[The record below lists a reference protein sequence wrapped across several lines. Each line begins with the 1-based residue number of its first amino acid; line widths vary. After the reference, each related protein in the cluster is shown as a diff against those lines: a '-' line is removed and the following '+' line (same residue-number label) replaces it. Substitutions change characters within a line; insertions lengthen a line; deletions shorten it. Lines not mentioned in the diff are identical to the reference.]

1 VKGISQILGSTF
13 LLAIGITVAGIYSTF
28 AGDFAQGTGSEI
40 ADETRSE
47 IKCGSASLDVRRPT
61 YTAADTARF
70 DIVNTGTVD
79 LRGVSAFAINDTSEI
94 INGTEIDRLSVSETR
109 SVVLRA
115 QTPPKFVTAAID
127 ECPGLRPREEL

>member
-13 LLAIGITVAGIYSTF
+13 LLAIGISIAGVYSTF
-28 AGDFAQGTGSEI
+28 AGDFAQGTGNEI
-40 ADETRSE
+40 ANETRSE
-47 IKCGSASLDVRRPT
+47 IKCSSASLDVRNLR
-61 YTAADTARF
+61 YTATPAVRF

-79 LRGVSAFAINDTSEI
+79 LLGVSAFAIDDTSEI

-109 SVVLRA
+109 SVALRA
-115 QTPPKFVTAAID
+115 QKPPEFVTAATD